1 MRAGV
6 QTGSIP
12 LVVDPSR
19 GYRVKNLDWVQGLY
33 LVSTGVWPLLSPR
46 TFQAVTGPKREMW
59 LTNTVGALATVA
71 GGVLLY
77 AASRRRRPSEVIL
90 LAMGNAVAFAAI
102 DVVYVAKRRIA
113 PIYLV
118 DAVAQLGLL
127 GCWALA
133 RGHLPWRWQKGR
145 SDPPS
150 KTRLRSRRTSQEG
163 RPVGTRSRES
173 GGQ

>member
-1 MRAGV
+1 MHDADDQKGA
-6 QTGSIP
+6 IP

-19 GYRVKNLDWVQGLY
+19 GYRAKNLEWVQGLY
-33 LVSTGVWPLLSPR
+33 MVATGVWPLVSPR
-46 TFQAVTGPKREMW
+46 TFQAVTGPKRELW
-59 LTNTVGALATVA
+59 LTKTVGALAAVT

-90 LAMGNAVAFAAI
+90 LAMGNAVAFTAI

-127 GCWALA
+127 ACWTFG
-133 RGHLPWRWQKGR
+133 RGHLPWR
-145 SDPPS
+145 P
-150 KTRLRSRRTSQEG
+150 RRNVATPISTTADALERQ
-163 RPVGTRSRES
+163 PVSPV
-173 GGQ
+173 